1 MAGYLYKLPIPAN
14 RKALTK
20 LRLSSHKLL
29 IERGRWLSIL
39 HKDKLCTL
47 CNKLEDEF
55 HVFENAF
62 VTIPVENDI
71 SNDIMLE
78 NQAWLN

>member
-1 MAGYLYKLPIPAN
+1 MTGYLYKLPIPAN
-14 RKALTK
+14 RKALK
-20 LRLSSHKLL
+20 V
-29 IERGRWLSIL
+29 
-39 HKDKLCTL
+39 CTL

-62 VTIPVENDI
+62 VTIPVENYI
-71 SNDIMLE
+71 SNHIMLE